1 MDTYESYFRKL
12 DNLFPGKQQGT
23 VSRAYFRKTGRMRAI
38 LIKRTYL
45 GKFGAVRT

>member
-12 DNLFPGKQQGT
+12 DNLFSGKQQGT

-38 LIKRTYL
+38 LIKRAYF